1 MSLETGNY
9 IGALVPANPSGKDPK
24 RQGDDHLRLIKEA
37 LLNSF
42 VGFAGAIM
50 VGGRSVGS
58 VNAYELSPSKA
69 MLAYTAG
76 TMVVWS
82 PNVTNTSATP
92 TLNISGLGPR
102 AIRDVAGAPLLAGD
116 LAADTWV
123 AMIDTGTDFRLV
135 GVTKTYIDNL
145 AFTSML
151 PTPPAGPGPF
161 YLVYQNGALGYQP
174 GNLPD
179 FLLQAQGIV

>member
-1 MSLETGNY
+1 MALETGNY
-9 IGALVPANPSGKDPK
+9 IGALVPANPSGKDQK
-24 RQGDDHLRLIKEA
+24 RQGDDHIRLIKEA
-37 LLNSF
+37 ILNSF
-42 VGFAGAIM
+42 VGFAGAVM
-50 VGGRSVGS
+50 VGGQAAGAA
-58 VNAYELSPSKA
+58 NAYELSPSKP

-82 PNVTNTSATP
+82 PNAANTSTTP

-116 LAADTWV
+116 LPAGVWV
-123 AMIDTGTDFRLV
+123 AMTDTGTDFRLV
-135 GVTKTYIDNL
+135 GVTKNYIDNL
-145 AFTSML
+145 SFSSML
-151 PTPPAGPGPF
+151 PTPPAGAGPF